1 MEQTITFP
9 GATDMSSVTVFVG
22 LDYHQAFV
30 QVCVMNEAGAILG
43 NRRCDNIASSI
54 VEYVRAH
61 GDHVIAAIEACC
73 GAAALADELIAAG
86 WKVSLAHAGYVS
98 KIKQSPDKTDWSDAR
113 LVADLIRIGYLPNV
127 WLPPA
132 HLRQLR
138 HVVRYRQQLA
148 QERRTAKL
156 RVTALLR
163 THRIEFHGS
172 RWTKCWLAAVRD
184 CQGLG
189 TEGQWVV
196 GQLLDQ
202 IDFLQKQL
210 DITEARLRELTVKDA
225 FVQKLLSYAGVGL
238 ITAVMLRAE
247 LGDVSRFRSGK
258 QLSRFCGISP
268 RNASSGL
275 KQADAGLIRAGNP
288 QLRTVLIEAAHRLQ
302 RCDRR
307 WAELG
312 LQLRARGKPGSVVA
326 AAVAN
331 RWVRWL
337 YHQLAEVQMV

>member
-1 MEQTITFP
+1 MEQDITFP

-30 QVCVMNEAGAILG
+30 QVCVMNQAGAILG

-54 VEYVRAH
+54 VEYVRAY

-132 HLRQLR
+132 QLRQLR

-163 THRIEFHGS
+163 THRIEFQGS
-172 RWTKCWLAAVRD
+172 RWTKCWITAVRD
-184 CQGLG
+184 CRGLG

-210 DITEARLRELTVKDA
+210 DITEVRLRELTAKDV
-225 FVQKLLSYAGVGL
+225 FVQNLLSYAGVGL

-302 RCDRR
+302 RCDPR

-337 YHQLAEVQMV
+337 YHQLAEIQVV